1 MPIFVPGKRN
11 RHGKKVSGK
20 RNAVA
25 VLQLTAMVDMF
36 TVLTV
41 FLLQNYATTNQIL
54 PIEESVALPDATTV
68 KELKPSNV
76 VIISPDGVRINNT
89 NVATLDQVRNAE
101 DWMIKGLADK
111 VVEVIKEGE
120 EKKKSL
126 GSQIRQAVTEVKGED
141 GKPKVEVDDFRKIT
155 IQADKEMDFLTV
167 KKIMFTVTDAGIY
180 EINFA
185 VIKKSEG
192 ATAAN

>member
-1 MPIFVPGKRN
+1 
-11 RHGKKVSGK
+11 
-20 RNAVA
+20 
-25 VLQLTAMVDMF
+25 VDMF

-54 PIEESVALPDATTV
+54 PIEDSVALPDATTV

-76 VIISPDGVRINNT
+76 VILSPDGVRINNT
-89 NVATLDQVRNAE
+89 NVATLEQVRAAE
-101 DWMIKGLADK
+101 DWMIKGLKDK
-111 VVEVIKEGE
+111 VEEVIKEGE

-126 GSQIRQAVTEVKGED
+126 GSQIKKAVTEVKGED
-141 GKPKVEVDDFRKIT
+141 GKPKEEVDDFRKIT

-185 VIKKSEG
+185 VIKKPEG
-192 ATAAN
+192 RTAAN